1 VDLEATELETLRQ
14 VFLDDADRCL
24 AVLDESLV
32 ALERHPTD
40 SEMLGTVFRAAH
52 TIKGNASMVGLD
64 AIEQLAHAI
73 EEVLGKLRDGTGT
86 PTEDVVTLL
95 LAGVDGVRE
104 MVGAVARGAAPEL
117 APYETL
123 RSALEAWRP
132 TAEPSVPEASG
143 GSPSDAPARRR
154 TVRVDIAKLDKL
166 LEAVGELVI
175 ARQMFAERL
184 AARDGSSMAALRDS
198 FDDTQSLMQEL
209 RDAVTE
215 MRLVPLGPTFRR
227 LARPVRDMA
236 SAAGKDVH
244 LIVQGEAVEVDT
256 AIVDQLNDPLTHL
269 LRNAVDHGLEP
280 ADAREAAGKPRSGT
294 VTLGAHRAGGTV
306 VVEVSDD
313 GAGLDRSKLVAR
325 ARDQGIVDT
334 EELSDEALWELIF
347 EPGFSTAD
355 AVTELSGRG
364 VGMDAVRRTVEGL
377 RGSVTVRS
385 HEGVGTTIALHVPL
399 TLTMIGGLAVRVAGD
414 TYIVPFENVV
424 ECVDAPSRVALA
436 PSGVIRFRD
445 ATLAYTGL
453 RGIFA
458 PDSAPPTDRQSLVV
472 VRHGDLI
479 AGLVVDALIGET
491 EAMVRPLS
499 DRLAGLRRIG
509 GSAVLGD
516 GRIALILDV
525 PSILRTLT
533 QENGASK

>member
-175 ARQMFAERL
+175 ARQ
-184 AARDGSSMAALRDS
+184 S

-499 DRLAGLRRIG
+499 GRLAGLRRIG